1 MRRADLPDPPDR
13 PDQAYSKSVL
23 GAGATWAA
31 PAPAPSESSIAVSGR
46 SGRSGG
52 SDPCRKLETAIRRD
66 LPGRSTS
73 WCGGGSDAG
82 VRPTWAESCRARPTR
97 HIGPSRMYEPRMGRP
112 DSHDAHQTSSSHM
125 RRRVRRPRITALQPH
140 RHRHSQTMARFSRH
154 GKARSVLP
162 DDRARRRCESV
173 RSVGARGSGKSL
185 RSVTNRDPWVHRM
198 RTEPLV
204 RSNPNK
210 Q

>member
-1 MRRADLPDPPDR
+1 MRRADLPDPPIH
-13 PDQAYSKSVL
+13 PHGHGSKVS
-23 GAGATWAA
+23 AGAVLTGAA

-46 SGRSGG
+46 SGRSDG
-52 SDPCRKLETAIRRD
+52 SDPCRKLETAIPRD

-82 VRPTWAESCRARPTR
+82 VRRTWAESCRVRPSR
-97 HIGPSRMYEPRMGRP
+97 HIGPSRVHETCMGRP

-140 RHRHSQTMARFSRH
+140 RRRHSQTMARFSRH

-162 DDRARRRCESV
+162 DDCARRTCESV
-173 RSVGARGSGKSL
+173 RSVGVRGSGKSL
-185 RSVTNRDPWVHRM
+185 RSVTNRDPWVRRM
-198 RTEPLV
+198 
-204 RSNPNK
+204 
-210 Q
+210 